1 MRSLNSTSKTKRTP
15 DSGSFVCEIPLAVNP
30 SAKAQLGSVLEASRQ
45 LYNACLGETLR
56 RLRLMRESRAYQA
69 ARRLPK
75 KAKERTA
82 AFKKVREQ
90 FAFDEYSMHAYAATI
105 KHGWIGDHIG
115 INVAQK
121 VATRAFKAVEKVA
134 FGLAKRVRFK
144 RYGGLNSIEGKNNAT
159 GLIWKGAFL
168 KVGKLELP
176 ALIDSSDPVV
186 AHGLSCRVK
195 YCRLVQRNING
206 IQRFYAQLCCEGKTL
221 SAKDRHLLRSRKP
234 PEERRKPLIS
244 EGGSVGMD
252 IGPSTIAIVGE
263 KDAALLRFCDEIEP
277 KREEIG
283 KLQKQLDRQRRANN
297 PQNFEENGTI
307 KKGSKTW
314 VRSERQK
321 ETQKSLAEMQRRT
334 AAHRKNLHGSLLNSL
349 PLHEDF
355 YLEKLSYRSF
365 QKNFGR
371 SVGMRAPGMFVEELK
386 RKAINAGGSVYEF
399 PTATTKLS
407 QTCHCGK
414 VQKKSLSERWHS
426 CGCGV
431 EAQRDLYSAYLSRF
445 VREGKLNAADA
456 AKHWQGSESLL
467 QTAFER
473 IQVANRGPPPAS
485 FGLKNR
491 RQSDSSAVEGIAKS
505 EAANAVAG
513 KQFPSESCR
522 ELEVF
527 SFRTPRL

>member
-1 MRSLNSTSKTKRTP
+1 MGKVAGSKKEQK
-15 DSGSFVCEIPLAVNP
+15 DKGSFVCEIPLAVNP
-30 SAKAQLGSVLEASRQ
+30 SAKAELTSVFEAARQ

-82 AFKKVREQ
+82 EFKKVREQ
-90 FAFDEYSMHAYAATI
+90 FAFNEYSLHAYAATI
-105 KHGWIGDHIG
+105 KHGWIGEHIG

-134 FGLAKRVRFK
+134 FGFAKRVRFK
-144 RYGGLNSIEGKNNAT
+144 RYAGLNSIEGKNNAT
-159 GLIWKGAFL
+159 GLIWKGTFL

-176 ALIDSSDPVV
+176 ALIDSSDPIVV
-186 AHGLSCRVK
+186 HGLSCRVK
-195 YCRLVQRNING
+195 YCRLVLRNING
-206 IQRFYAQLCCEGKTL
+206 TQRFYAQLCCEGKTL
-221 SAKDRHLLRSRKP
+221 SAKDRHLLRSRKA

-244 EGGSVGMD
+244 EGGPVGMD

-263 KDAALLRFCDEIEP
+263 KNAALLRFCDEIES
-277 KREEIG
+277 KKEKMRI
-283 KLQKQLDRQRRANN
+283 LQKQLDRQRRANN
-297 PQNFEENGTI
+297 PRNFEENGTI
-307 KKGSKTW
+307 KKGRKIW
-314 VRSERQK
+314 FRSERQK
-321 ETQKSLAEMQRRT
+321 ETQKFLAELQRRT
-334 AAHRKNLHGSLLNSL
+334 AAHRKNLHGSLLNNL

-371 SVGMRAPGMFVEELK
+371 SVGMRAPGMFVEEMK
-386 RKAINAGGSVYEF
+386 RKVINAGGSVYEF

-407 QTCHCGK
+407 QVCHCGRL
-414 VQKKSLSERWHS
+414 QKKKLSERWHR

-431 EAQRDLYSAYLSRF
+431 EAQRDLFSAYLSRF

-456 AKHWQGSESLL
+456 AKHWQGAESLL
-467 QTAFER
+467 RTAFER
-473 IQVANRGPPPAS
+473 IQVASRGPPPAS

-491 RQSDSSAVEGIAKS
+491 RQSDSSAVEGIAKG
-505 EAANAVAG
+505 EAANVVAG
-513 KQFPSESCR
+513 KQFPCESCR
-522 ELEVF
+522 EL
-527 SFRTPRL
+527 